1 MRRVRIFVGL
11 LSAGLLL
18 GGCTLVPTDVAPRV
32 VPAKDVPSGL
42 LSGKPINRSALVS
55 LTYLD
60 ASNQPVAR
68 TSTQEAPVTI
78 RVIVAALGTAPA
90 GYATAVPSSL
100 SVLRGIVHGDRCE
113 LTVADGL
120 STLPA
125 TKRRLA
131 LTQIGRSL
139 ESLFGSP
146 RLTMTDAA
154 SGRTYRWVGNS
165 GR

>member
-1 MRRVRIFVGL
+1 MSRLRIG
-11 LSAGLLL
+11 AGLLAAGLVL
-18 GGCTLVPTDVAPRV
+18 GGCTLVPTDVTPRV
-32 VPAKDVPSGL
+32 VPARDVPSGL
-42 LSGKPINRSALVS
+42 LSGKPVNRSASVS

-60 ASNQPVAR
+60 RANQPTAR
-68 TSTQEAPVTI
+68 ASTQEAPVTV
-78 RVIVAALGTAPA
+78 RVIVAALGVAPA
-90 GYATAVPSSL
+90 GYATAVPSAL
-100 SVLRGIVHGDRCE
+100 VVLRGIVHGDRCE
-113 LTVADGL
+113 LTVANGI

-125 TKRRLA
+125 TQRRLA

-146 RLTMTDAA
+146 QLTVTDVA